1 MNVSGIK
8 IQKLTNRRAKKGQKR
23 MLATAKKEGKRAN
36 VVGVVL
42 VLFLAIV
49 CIGALQHFIFASSP
63 VGSNPRYTVLGRLEM
78 WDGLR
83 QEGLNH
89 QAEEVLWQRR
99 KAEFKSQP
107 EIYNTARPRS
117 QYCNCTKR
125 IKAPIK
131 NI

>member
-8 IQKLTNRRAKKGQKR
+8 IQKLTNRRAKKGKKR

-83 QEGLNH
+83 LKGPHHLTKDLCGRTKADMLVEG
-89 QAEEVLWQRR
+89 QPRR
-99 KAEFKSQP
+99 
-107 EIYNTARPRS
+107 
-117 QYCNCTKR
+117 
-125 IKAPIK
+125 
-131 NI
+131 

>member
-8 IQKLTNRRAKKGQKR
+8 IQKLTNRRAKKGKKR

-63 VGSNPRYTVLGRLEM
+63 VGSNPRYTLYSTWEAITVGWLEAGRLKPP
-78 WDGLR
+78 GR
-83 QEGLNH
+83 RNSVATKEGGV
-89 QAEEVLWQRR
+89 QA
-99 KAEFKSQP
+99 P
-107 EIYNTARPRS
+107 ARD
-117 QYCNCTKR
+117 
-125 IKAPIK
+125 I
-131 NI
+131 